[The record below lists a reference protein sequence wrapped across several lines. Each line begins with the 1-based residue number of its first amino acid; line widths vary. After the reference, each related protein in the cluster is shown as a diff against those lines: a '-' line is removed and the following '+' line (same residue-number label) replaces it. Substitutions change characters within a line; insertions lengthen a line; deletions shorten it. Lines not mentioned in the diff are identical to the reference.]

1 MQRLIFTFGAISG
14 AVCFAVFV
22 TGATMAIN
30 SNSAEASGVLGYLI
44 MLVALSVIFVGI
56 KRYRDRELGG
66 VIRFG
71 QAFLVGLGISLVA
84 GVIYVACW
92 EVYLKS
98 TGYTFIGEYTQAV
111 IEGKKA
117 AGMAG
122 EELETL
128 IASME
133 NAWAMSPH
141 AFAENPVDTF
151 KRCIYVHPFHED
163 DPVGLAELIGVD
175 NVIFGSDYPHPEGL
189 ADPISFVEVLEG
201 MSAEDTAKVMGGN
214 LARIMRVAA

>member
-1 MQRLIFTFGAISG
+1 MQRIIFTFGAISG

-84 GVIYVACW
+84 GVIYVVCW

-133 NAWAMSPH
+133 TLNQKYASPLLRV
-141 AFAENPVDTF
+141 PMTF
-151 KRCIYVHPFHED
+151 LEIFPF
-163 DPVGLAELIGVD
+163 GLIISLI
-175 NVIFGSDYPHPEGL
+175 
-189 ADPISFVEVLEG
+189 
-201 MSAEDTAKVMGGN
+201 SAALLRNSKF
-214 LARIMRVAA
+214 LPAAA

>member
-1 MQRLIFTFGAISG
+1 MQRIIFTFGAISG

-44 MLVALSVIFVGI
+44 ILVALSVIFVGI

-84 GVIYVACW
+84 GVIYVVCW

-98 TGYTFIGEYTQAV
+98 TGYTFIGETDEV
-111 IEGKKA
+111 
-117 AGMAG
+117 
-122 EELETL
+122 
-128 IASME
+128 
-133 NAWAMSPH
+133 W
-141 AFAENPVDTF
+141 
-151 KRCIYVHPFHED
+151 
-163 DPVGLAELIGVD
+163 
-175 NVIFGSDYPHPEGL
+175 
-189 ADPISFVEVLEG
+189 VLEYQ
-201 MSAEDTAKVMGGN
+201 ATFPGGDE
-214 LARIMRVAA
+214 ATGIAAVPRFGPAY

>member
-1 MQRLIFTFGAISG
+1 MQRIIFTFGAISG

-30 SNSAEASGVLGYLI
+30 SNSAEAGGVLGYLI

-71 QAFLVGLGISLVA
+71 QAVLVGLGISLVA
-84 GVIYVACW
+84 GVIYVVCW

-133 NAWAMSPH
+133 TLTQKYASPL
-141 AFAENPVDTF
+141 FRVPMTF
-151 KRCIYVHPFHED
+151 LEIFPF
-163 DPVGLAELIGVD
+163 GLIISLI
-175 NVIFGSDYPHPEGL
+175 
-189 ADPISFVEVLEG
+189 
-201 MSAEDTAKVMGGN
+201 SAALLRNSKF
-214 LARIMRVAA
+214 LPAAA